1 MSAPLLDAR
10 DVRVVFR
17 SRRGKPDVVAL
28 DDVSLTIDS
37 GETVGLVGES
47 GSGKST
53 LGRAILGLEPVRS
66 GSIMFDGQDLVS
78 LGAGARRR
86 MTQKLQVVFQDPY
99 SSLNPTQTIG
109 QILAEPLQAHG
120 MRDRQELTRRVYAML
135 DRVGLAAEYVNR
147 YPRQFSGG
155 QRQRI
160 AIARS
165 LMLDPKLVI
174 CDEALSALD
183 LSVQAQIANMLMELQ
198 RELGLSYL
206 FIAHDLSIVRLMA
219 QRTVVMRLG
228 DIVEEGPTEQV
239 YGSPQHPYTRALLDA
254 EPVPDPAEQ
263 RRRREARAVAAT
275 GATPTIAPGKD
286 VA

>member
-1 MSAPLLDAR
+1 MSAPLLEANNL
-10 DVRVVFR
+10 RVVFG
-17 SRRGKPDVVAL
+17 SRYRKSEVVAL
-28 DDVSLTIDS
+28 DDVSITIGH
-37 GETVGLVGES
+37 GETLGLVGES

-53 LGRAILGLEPVRS
+53 LGRAVLGLNPVRS
-66 GSIMFDGQDLVS
+66 GSIRFDGADL
-78 LGAGARRR
+78 LAARKRR
-86 MTQKLQVVFQDPY
+86 SRDVTRTLQVVFQDPY

-120 MRDRQELTRRVYAML
+120 VRNRTEIVQRVYEML
-135 DRVGLAAEYVNR
+135 DRVGLASEHVSR

-165 LMLDPKLVI
+165 LMLQPKLVI

-183 LSVQAQIANMLMELQ
+183 LSVQAQIANVLMELQ

-219 QRTVVMRLG
+219 HRTVVMRRG
-228 DIVEEGPTEQV
+228 QIVEQGLTDEL
-239 YGSPQHPYTRALLDA
+239 YASPQHPYTKALLDA
-254 EPVPDPAEQ
+254 EPVPDPREQ
-263 RRRREARAVAAT
+263 RRRREARLRAAAEE
-275 GATPTIAPGKD
+275 ATA
-286 VA
+286 